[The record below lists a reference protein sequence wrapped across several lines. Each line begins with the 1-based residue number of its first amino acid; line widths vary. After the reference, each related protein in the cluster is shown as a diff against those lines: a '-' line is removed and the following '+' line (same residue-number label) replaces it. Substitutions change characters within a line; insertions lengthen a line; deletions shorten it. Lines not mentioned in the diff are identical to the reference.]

1 MPETDA
7 ELDVQFLSNVL
18 KSTDVDVADGA
29 DTVTVLVA
37 LVAAASCDI
46 ASFARL
52 ASTPV
57 PAASP
62 MTAADNNAII
72 TERMKTS
79 NEQPRIVPFLCLP
92 GSECAPP

>member
-1 MPETDA
+1 
-7 ELDVQFLSNVL
+7 VQFLSIEL
-18 KSTDVDVADGA
+18 KSIDVEVADGA

-37 LVAAASCDI
+37 MALPAFTAASFDN

-62 MTAADNNAII
+62 ITAADSNAMI
-72 TERMKTS
+72 TERMKTN
-79 NEQPRIVPFLCLP
+79 NEQPRMVPFLCLP